1 VTLSNIA
8 KMGPKRF
15 VLAVSMFVAAFL
27 EQQDWL
33 DILIF
38 NVAVVNDT

>member
-8 KMGPKRF
+8 KLGPKRF
-15 VLAVSMFVAAFL
+15 VLAVSMVVVACQ
-27 EQQDWL
+27 EQPDWL
-33 DILIF
+33 DILIY